1 MNNNDI
7 FRRLQKILNLDTTK
21 IMEVFS
27 FTNLKVDKDQINNW
41 LKNVDDPGYSKFGDH
56 QLAPFLNGLIDYK
69 RGKKEDSVPKASKR
83 LNNNIIFTKLKI
95 AFNLKADAILE
106 IMSLADFPIRKL
118 ELSAFFRK
126 PENKHY
132 RECKDDIL
140 DAFLRG
146 LEKHYCSKS

>member
-7 FRRLQKILNLDTTK
+7 FRRLQNILNLDTVK
-21 IMEVFS
+21 MMEVFS
-27 FTNLKVDKDQINNW
+27 FTNLKADKDQINSW
-41 LKNVDDPGYSKFGDH
+41 LKNVDDPGYLKIGDH
-56 QLAPFLNGLIDYK
+56 HLTPFLNGLIDYK
-69 RGKKEDSVPKASKR
+69 RGKKEDSVPGVAKR

-95 AFNLKADAILE
+95 AFNLKADDILE

-132 RECKDDIL
+132 RECKDDVL
-140 DAFLRG
+140 ERFFRG